1 MKILELELL
10 ETTLK
15 FRSTV
20 PFDLR
25 EIVPVL
31 HVHVKVADLREIIPV
46 LHVHIKVAD
55 LREII
60 PVLHVHVKVA
70 DLREIIPFLHVH
82 IKVADRRETVNDVF
96 IQDGFLCNVLNDRFI
111 RLK

>member
-46 LHVHIKVAD
+46 LHVD
-55 LREII
+55 
-60 PVLHVHVKVA
+60 
-70 DLREIIPFLHVH
+70 

-96 IQDGFLCNVLNDRFI
+96 I
-111 RLK
+111 

>member
-31 HVHVKVADLREIIPV
+31 HVHLKVADLREIIPV
-46 LHVHIKVAD
+46 LHVD
-55 LREII
+55 
-60 PVLHVHVKVA
+60 
-70 DLREIIPFLHVH
+70 
-82 IKVADRRETVNDVF
+82 IKVADRREAVNDVF
-96 IQDGFLCNVLNDRFI
+96 IQEGFLCNVLDDRFI
-111 RLK
+111 RLE